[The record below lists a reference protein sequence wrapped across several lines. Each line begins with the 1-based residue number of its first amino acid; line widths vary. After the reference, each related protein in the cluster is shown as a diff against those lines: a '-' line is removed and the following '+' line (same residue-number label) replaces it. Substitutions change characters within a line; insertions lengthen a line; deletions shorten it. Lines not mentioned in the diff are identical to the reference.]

1 MKKAVTLSTDPIA
14 DMLTRV
20 RNAISVSKT
29 EVSLPHSRVKE
40 TIAKLLVKNDFL
52 ADAKAAKDESGRKQL
67 VITIAPAGANARIT
81 EITRL
86 SRPGR
91 RHYVKAADIPVI
103 MRGRGIVIVST
114 SQGIM
119 TGDQA
124 RAKNLG
130 GELIC
135 KVY

>member
-1 MKKAVTLSTDPIA
+1 MRKAVTLTTDPIA

-20 RNAISVSKT
+20 RNAIAVNKS
-29 EVSLPHSRVKE
+29 EVALPHSKVKE
-40 TIAKLLVKNDFL
+40 TIAKILVQSDFL
-52 ADAKAAKDESGRKQL
+52 TDAKAAKDDSGRKQL
-67 VITIAPAGANARIT
+67 VITVAPEGTNSRIT
-81 EITRL
+81 EISRL

-91 RHYVKAADIPVI
+91 RHYVKAAEIPVV

-114 SQGIM
+114 SKGIM